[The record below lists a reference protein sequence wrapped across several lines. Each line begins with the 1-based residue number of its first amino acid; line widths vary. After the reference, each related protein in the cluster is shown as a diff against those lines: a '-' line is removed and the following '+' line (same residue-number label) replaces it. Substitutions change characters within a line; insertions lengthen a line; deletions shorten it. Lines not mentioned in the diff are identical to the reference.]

1 MFVIVSKVLLWIL
14 LTTLCVEFVATFR
27 DRSYSA
33 QVVEGC
39 SRPAKY
45 YVEVVEPK
53 LRAARAEAS
62 LPTTAPAR

>member
-14 LTTLCVEFVATFR
+14 LTSLCVEFIATFR
-27 DRSYSA
+27 NWSYSA
-33 QVVEGC
+33 RIEQRC
-39 SRPAKY
+39 SQPAKY

-53 LRAARAEAS
+53 LMAATAEAS